1 MLISNICEISFTP
14 LHLMKEQVTDM
25 SIVLQGMKA
34 KMWLTHDTINEQYAE
49 IARLNRNIECSNRQI
64 HKKDKSIAKLTERLS
79 KYEKQ
84 GKSPGSSTPSGKES
98 MKDEIVRR
106 TKTLRKLS
114 GRKSGGQE
122 GHNGHKLSCN
132 SSPDEVVDNTPDHCT
147 DYGELLAD
155 AERVLDYVTQAVSTP
170 EQKVIIK
177 EIHHYVIVLKNC
189 DERRIR
195 KLKIKQKNS

>member
-1 MLISNICEISFTP
+1 M
-14 LHLMKEQVTDM
+14 
-25 SIVLQGMKA
+25 
-34 KMWLTHDTINEQYAE
+34 
-49 IARLNRNIECSNRQI
+49 
-64 HKKDKSIAKLTERLS
+64 TERLS

-155 AERVLDYVTQAVSTP
+155 AERVLDYVTQAV
-170 EQKVIIK
+170 
-177 EIHHYVIVLKNC
+177 
-189 DERRIR
+189 
-195 KLKIKQKNS
+195 